1 MNKSMQPEVTDT
13 IRQYVLQTSLQG
25 ESPDHLRDDT
35 PLQTSG
41 ILDSLATLGLVAFVE
56 ERFGIEL
63 DVYDTSVE
71 RFDTIAAIAA
81 TVAHKRALQPSS

>member
-1 MNKSMQPEVTDT
+1 MKQTDLKPKDV
-13 IRQYVLQTSLQG
+13 IRQFILTHYLIG

-41 ILDSLATLGLVAFVE
+41 ILDSLALLQLITFVE

-63 DVYDTSVE
+63 DASETTVDG
-71 RFDTIAAIAA
+71 FDRIADIAAC
-81 TVAHKRALQPSS
+81 VARKRGHVVQT